1 MSKIAEYYDGMDAIK
16 ADAGKNDVFK
26 ISPSSVADFF
36 TATSQYYNEQVL
48 GKEKAFQGSTS
59 THLGTIVHH
68 CAEMG
73 VTNKDITIEDLE
85 KDVTAFLATIT
96 DPEVNHDTIL
106 SLWQP
111 MAEVLMDNTVRDDS
125 REIVGTE
132 EFMYRKLNDDVYV
145 GGTYD
150 ALIKDKTPFTAKDGL
165 CVVDY
170 KTASSKPSGINRQ
183 YRLQA
188 YTYAW
193 MLTEAGENITSIE
206 LCFVCRPTKTLGVR
220 YFPFTEK
227 YTQQNHEYIG
237 GILALI
243 AESVSKFK
251 SNPEL
256 RHLLAQDMR
265 LKHVN
270 TPTKFPGT

>member
-1 MSKIAEYYDGMDAIK
+1 MKIADYHDGMPEII
-16 ADAGKNDVFK
+16 ADSGNPDVFK

-36 TATSQYYNEQVL
+36 TETSRYYHEQVL
-48 GKEKAFQGSTS
+48 GEEKAFNGSTA

-68 CAEMG
+68 CAEVQATEG
-73 VTNKDITIEDLE
+73 ETLDNIEQEVED
-85 KDVTAFLATIT
+85 FLSTIT
-96 DPEVNHDTIL
+96 DVEVDKETIR
-106 SLWQP
+106 SLWFP
-111 MAEVLMDNTVRDDS
+111 MAQVLLDNAIDDPA

-132 EFMYRKLNDDVYV
+132 NFMFKKINDDVYV

-150 ALIKDKTPFTAKDGL
+150 ALIKDKSDFSGNGL

-170 KTASSKPSGINRQ
+170 KTASSKPAGINWK
-183 YRLQA
+183 YKLQA

-193 MLTEAGENITSIE
+193 MLTEAGHNITAIE
-206 LCFVCRPTKTLGVR
+206 LCFVVRPTKTLPVR
-220 YFPFTEK
+220 YFPFMEK
-227 YTQQNHEYIG
+227 YTQQNHDYIG
-237 GILALI
+237 GILKLI

-265 LKHVN
+265 LKA
-270 TPTKFPGT
+270 TPKPQGFPG